1 MTQWWKSDIIRRES
15 TYNNGGK
22 EIGEVSNIQHI
33 WANEND
39 CELLYEANTNH
50 PSLVNVGIL
59 HGTNNPTPE
68 GRWTLSFIP
77 QKDEQYIPW
86 DDALEIFKDYLV

>member
-1 MTQWWKSDIIRRES
+1 MQ
-15 TYNNGGK
+15 G
-22 EIGEVSNIQHI
+22 
-33 WANEND
+33 
-39 CELLYEANTNH
+39 
-50 PSLVNVGIL
+50 SLDRSSSSITSVDSNVGIL

-77 QKDEQYIPW
+77 QKDEQYIHW